1 MTWSDL
7 YCLSFD
13 WRRMFLRGSVGLR
26 LWSTKSLPI
35 VRRCSRKASST
46 NSLIVADLVTSY
58 DSGAGGKAKL
68 VADGEFACVSAMASS
83 LAPVDWESS
92 DFKVGVMSCS
102 IEFWSQFLMS

>member
-13 WRRMFLRGSVGLR
+13 WSRMFVRGSVGLR

-46 NSLIVADLVTSY
+46 YSLIVEELVIAF
-58 DSGAGGKAKL
+58 DSGAGGRAML
-68 VADGEFACVSAMASS
+68 AEDGEFAYVSATASS
-83 LAPVDWESS
+83 LTPVDWESFA
-92 DFKVGVMSCS
+92 FKVGVMSCS
-102 IEFWSQFLMS
+102 IGFWSQFLMS